1 MIFLFGHIQMWRWA
15 IGAGSSALVLGVML
29 LEIIVGFVQAYVFE
43 LITAVLIGVNQH
55 AH

>member
-1 MIFLFGHIQMWRWA
+1 M
-15 IGAGSSALVLGVML
+15 LVLGIML
-29 LEIIVGFVQAYVFE
+29 LEIIVGFVQAYVFA